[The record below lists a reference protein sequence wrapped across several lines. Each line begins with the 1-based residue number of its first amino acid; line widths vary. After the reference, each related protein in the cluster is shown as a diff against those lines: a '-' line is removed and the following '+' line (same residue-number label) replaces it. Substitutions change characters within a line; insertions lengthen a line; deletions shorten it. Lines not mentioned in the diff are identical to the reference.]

1 MSDKVKR
8 LTEQNAK
15 LEKELAEARQEI
27 AELKERLEQSFKMK
41 ELGDNT
47 ELETLRKNLGD
58 ALSAEYHDFTSSNKT
73 FNKDNFE
80 ANYAGLVRIF
90 KILKRFGFTPE

>member
-58 ALSAEYHDFTSSNKT
+58 ALSAEYHDFISSNKT
-73 FNKDNFE
+73 FNQDNFE
-80 ANYAGLVRIF
+80 ANYAGLIRIF
-90 KILKRFGFTPE
+90 KILKRFGFTLE

>member
-90 KILKRFGFTPE
+90 KILKRFGFTLE

>member
-1 MSDKVKR
+1 
-8 LTEQNAK
+8 
-15 LEKELAEARQEI
+15 
-27 AELKERLEQSFKMK
+27 MK

-90 KILKRFGFTPE
+90 KILKRFGFTLE